1 MALLQ
6 LAPPTTA
13 PATAG
18 GPQPQPGPAGPAS
31 TPAAAA
37 DATGTSPRG
46 AVVWVSLAVIAVAL
60 VGCGVL
66 NWRVNPV
73 PFTVPAGVGVFA
85 VFYAVT
91 QGLERLLE
99 PISALVYKTNDAVTD
114 RNRTLAQALSTSPAG
129 NRQTAIQ
136 KAAAAQATLD
146 QRRADRAVIFWAAA
160 TVLAMAVS
168 AALGLY
174 LLHAVGLPEGSWRG
188 GPFSAQGLRRWVD
201 LLVTGLAVGGGT
213 KPLHDLIS
221 NLQASKEAKKD
232 PPQVI
237 SS

>member
-6 LAPPTTA
+6 LAAPTTA

-37 DATGTSPRG
+37 DATGTSPKG

-114 RNRTLAQALSTSPAG
+114 RNQTLSTSPAG

-136 KAAAAQATLD
+136 EAAAAQATLD
-146 QRRADRAVIFWAAA
+146 QRRADRAVIFWAVA

-201 LLVTGLAVGGGT
+201 LLVTGLASAGVPSPST
-213 KPLHDLIS
+213 T
-221 NLQASKEAKKD
+221 
-232 PPQVI
+232 
-237 SS
+237 

>member
-1 MALLQ
+1 
-6 LAPPTTA
+6 
-13 PATAG
+13 
-18 GPQPQPGPAGPAS
+18 
-31 TPAAAA
+31 
-37 DATGTSPRG
+37 
-46 AVVWVSLAVIAVAL
+46 VVWVSLAVIAIAL

-66 NWRVNPV
+66 NRLVNPI

-99 PISALVYKTNDAVTD
+99 PISALVYKTNNAVTD
-114 RNRTLAQALSTSPAG
+114 RNRTLAQALSTSPTG

-136 KAAAAQATLD
+136 EAAAAQATLD
-146 QRRADRAVIFWAAA
+146 QRRADRAVIFWAVA

-201 LLVTGLAVGGGT
+201 LLVTGLAVGGVT

>member
-1 MALLQ
+1 MPTHP
-6 LAPPTTA
+6 APRSARATVYA
-13 PATAG
+13 PAVPRKKFGAFL
-18 GPQPQPGPAGPAS
+18 GPG
-31 TPAAAA
+31 
-37 DATGTSPRG
+37 
-46 AVVWVSLAVIAVAL
+46 LLVAL

-66 NWRVNPV
+66 NWRLNPV
-73 PFTVPAGVGVFA
+73 PYTVPAGVGVFA

-99 PISALVYKTNDAVTD
+99 PISALVYKTKDAVTD
-114 RNRTLAQALSTSPAG
+114 RNRTLAHALSMPPADD
-129 NRQTAIQ
+129 RQTAME
-136 KAAAAQATLD
+136 KAAAAQSRLD
-146 QRRADRAVIFWAAA
+146 QQRADRAVIFWAVA

-174 LLHAVGLPEGSWRG
+174 LLHAIGLPEGSWRG

>member
-6 LAPPTTA
+6 LAAPTTA

-66 NWRVNPV
+66 NWQVNPV

-114 RNRTLAQALSTSPAG
+114 RNRTLAQALSTSPAD

-136 KAAAAQATLD
+136 KAAAAQAKLD
-146 QRRADRAVIFWAAA
+146 QQRADRAVIFWAVA

-174 LLHAVGLPEGSWRG
+174 LLHAVGLPEGSWKG

-237 SS
+237 AS

>member
-1 MALLQ
+1 
-6 LAPPTTA
+6 
-13 PATAG
+13 
-18 GPQPQPGPAGPAS
+18 
-31 TPAAAA
+31 
-37 DATGTSPRG
+37 
-46 AVVWVSLAVIAVAL
+46 VVWVSLAVIAVAL

-66 NWRVNPV
+66 NWRVNPI
-73 PFTVPAGVGVFA
+73 PFTVPAGVGIFA

-91 QGLERLLE
+91 QGIERLLE
-99 PISALVYKTNDAVTD
+99 PISDLVYKTQGAVTD
-114 RNRTLAQALSTSPAG
+114 RNQKLARALSTTPAG
-129 NRQTAIQ
+129 DRQTAM
-136 KAAAAQATLD
+136 KEAAAAQAKLD
-146 QRRADRAVIFWAAA
+146 QQRADRAVIFWAVA

-174 LLHAVGLPEGSWRG
+174 LLHAVGLPEGSWKG

-237 SS
+237 AS

>member
-1 MALLQ
+1 MMALLQ
-6 LAPPTTA
+6 LAAPTTA

-37 DATGTSPRG
+37 DATGTSPKG

-60 VGCGVL
+60 VGCGIL

-85 VFYAVT
+85 VFYNQT
-91 QGLERLLE
+91 H
-99 PISALVYKTNDAVTD
+99 
-114 RNRTLAQALSTSPAG
+114 STSPAG

-136 KAAAAQATLD
+136 EAAAAQATLD
-146 QRRADRAVIFWAAA
+146 QRRADRAVIFWAVA

-201 LLVTGLAVGGGT
+201 LLVAGLAVGGGT

-232 PPQVI
+232 PPQVM
-237 SS
+237 SSWPPGHGVAAMRPIRHMKALERREPPRT

>member
-6 LAPPTTA
+6 LTPPTAAPPA
-13 PATAG
+13 AVGPS
-18 GPQPQPGPAGPAS
+18 PQPSPDGPAP

-37 DATGTSPRG
+37 DATGTSPK
-46 AVVWVSLAVIAVAL
+46 AVVVWVSLAVIAAAL
-60 VGCGVL
+60 VGCGAL
-66 NWRVNPV
+66 NRAIDPA
-73 PFTVPAGVGVFA
+73 PFAVPAGVSVFA

-91 QGLERLLE
+91 QGIERLLE
-99 PISALVYKTNDAVTD
+99 PISALVYKTRDTVTD
-114 RNRTLAQALSTSPAG
+114 RNQKLAQALSTTPARD
-129 NRQTAIQ
+129 RQTMMEE
-136 KAAAAQATLD
+136 AAAAQGKLD
-146 QRRADRAVIFWAAA
+146 QQRSDRAVIFWAAA

-174 LLHAVGLPEGSWRG
+174 LLHAVGLPEGSWRS
-188 GPFSAQGLRRWVD
+188 GPFSAEGLRRWVD

-213 KPLHDLIS
+213 KPLHDLVS

-237 SS
+237 AS

>member
-1 MALLQ
+1 
-6 LAPPTTA
+6 
-13 PATAG
+13 
-18 GPQPQPGPAGPAS
+18 
-31 TPAAAA
+31 
-37 DATGTSPRG
+37 
-46 AVVWVSLAVIAVAL
+46 VVWVSLAVIAIAL

-66 NWRVNPV
+66 NRLVNPI

-114 RNRTLAQALSTSPAG
+114 RNRTLAQALSTSPTG

-136 KAAAAQATLD
+136 EAAAAQATLD
-146 QRRADRAVIFWAAA
+146 QRRADRAVIFWAVA

>member
-1 MALLQ
+1 
-6 LAPPTTA
+6 
-13 PATAG
+13 
-18 GPQPQPGPAGPAS
+18 
-31 TPAAAA
+31 
-37 DATGTSPRG
+37 
-46 AVVWVSLAVIAVAL
+46 
-60 VGCGVL
+60 
-66 NWRVNPV
+66 
-73 PFTVPAGVGVFA
+73 
-85 VFYAVT
+85 
-91 QGLERLLE
+91 
-99 PISALVYKTNDAVTD
+99 
-114 RNRTLAQALSTSPAG
+114 
-129 NRQTAIQ
+129 
-136 KAAAAQATLD
+136 
-146 QRRADRAVIFWAAA
+146 
-160 TVLAMAVS
+160 MAVS

>member
-18 GPQPQPGPAGPAS
+18 GPQPQPGPAGPAT

-73 PFTVPAGVGVFA
+73 SFTVPVGVGVFA

-99 PISALVYKTNDAVTD
+99 PISALVYKTNNAVTD

-136 KAAAAQATLD
+136 EAAAAQAALD
-146 QRRADRAVIFWAAA
+146 QRRADRAVIFWAVA

-168 AALGLY
+168 AALGRLVPH
-174 LLHAVGLPEGSWRG
+174 LGCICSTPSGCPREAGGAARSALKGCAVGWTCSSQALR
-188 GPFSAQGLRRWVD
+188 SAGVPSPS
-201 LLVTGLAVGGGT
+201 TT
-213 KPLHDLIS
+213 
-221 NLQASKEAKKD
+221 
-232 PPQVI
+232 
-237 SS
+237 

>member
-1 MALLQ
+1 MQGAIR
-6 LAPPTTA
+6 ACDESGGHDGAVAADPTNRDSCNRGRT
-13 PATAG
+13 
-18 GPQPQPGPAGPAS
+18 
-31 TPAAAA
+31 AAATV
-37 DATGTSPRG
+37 TGWFGIHACRVGRRYRHLPEGRG
-46 AVVWVSLAVIAVAL
+46 GLVA
-60 VGCGVL
+60 
-66 NWRVNPV
+66 
-73 PFTVPAGVGVFA
+73 VPAGVGVFA

-91 QGLERLLE
+91 QGIERLLE
-99 PISALVYKTNDAVTD
+99 PISALVYKTKDAVTE
-114 RNRTLAQALSTSPAG
+114 RNRKLAQALSPVPAG
-129 NRQTAIQ
+129 DRQTAIQ
-136 KAAAAQATLD
+136 QAADAQAMLD
-146 QRRADRAVIFWAAA
+146 QRRADRAVIFWAVA

-174 LLHAVGLPEGSWRG
+174 LLHAVGLPEGGWRG

>member
-1 MALLQ
+1 
-6 LAPPTTA
+6 
-13 PATAG
+13 
-18 GPQPQPGPAGPAS
+18 
-31 TPAAAA
+31 
-37 DATGTSPRG
+37 
-46 AVVWVSLAVIAVAL
+46 VVWVSLAVIAVAL

>member
-99 PISALVYKTNDAVTD
+99 PISALVYKTNDAVTN

-136 KAAAAQATLD
+136 KAAARSRSGGEGWRWQQAD
-146 QRRADRAVIFWAAA
+146 
-160 TVLAMAVS
+160 S
-168 AALGLY
+168 AA
-174 LLHAVGLPEGSWRG
+174 
-188 GPFSAQGLRRWVD
+188 SATPRRHWKSSALVLRTPAGVAD
-201 LLVTGLAVGGGT
+201 S
-213 KPLHDLIS
+213 PL
-221 NLQASKEAKKD
+221 
-232 PPQVI
+232 
-237 SS
+237 

>member
-1 MALLQ
+1 
-6 LAPPTTA
+6 
-13 PATAG
+13 
-18 GPQPQPGPAGPAS
+18 
-31 TPAAAA
+31 
-37 DATGTSPRG
+37 
-46 AVVWVSLAVIAVAL
+46 VVWVSLAVIAIAL

-66 NWRVNPV
+66 NRLVNPI

-99 PISALVYKTNDAVTD
+99 PISALVYKTNNAVTD
-114 RNRTLAQALSTSPAG
+114 RNRTLAQALSTSPTG

-136 KAAAAQATLD
+136 EAAAAQATLD
-146 QRRADRAVIFWAAA
+146 QRRADRAVIFWAVA